1 MLFWPCTDGNVKNLY
16 RLSLSTVPFE
26 RDMCLIAAGI
36 LDSCGNTLDI
46 RNIKL
51 ELDTRV

>member
-1 MLFWPCTDGNVKNLY
+1 MGMLKICIDCSF
-16 RLSLSTVPFE
+16 STVPFK

-51 ELDTRV
+51 ELDT